1 MRLQAPLVVGLRHGR
16 SGNVHMPAISRYGHG
31 PEFGKV
37 QNLDTGSHSPLV
49 VPTPA
54 ASSQRRIDWYERI
67 NLLVCQG
74 FLSHIMLTIDA
85 WKDGVSHADE
95 MSEKTFV
102 MSTCVF

>member
-16 SGNVHMPAISRYGHG
+16 SGNVHMPAISRYG

-37 QNLDTGSHSPLV
+37 QNLDIGSHSPLV

-54 ASSQRRIDWYERI
+54 ASSQRRVDWYERI
-67 NLLVCQG
+67 KPLVCQG
-74 FLSHIMLTIDA
+74 FLSHNMLTIDA

-95 MSEKTFV
+95 MSEKIFM